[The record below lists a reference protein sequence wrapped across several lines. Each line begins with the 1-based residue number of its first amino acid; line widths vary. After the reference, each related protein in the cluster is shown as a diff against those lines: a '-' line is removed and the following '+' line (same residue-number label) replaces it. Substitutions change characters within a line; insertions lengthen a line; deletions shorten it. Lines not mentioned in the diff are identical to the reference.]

1 MNAIQIHP
9 LDTVAVALLP
19 LKAGATVCG
28 VTLLQD
34 IPQGHKFA
42 LMEISKDS
50 NVIKYGL
57 PIGHATANIRAGEHV
72 HTHNVKTN
80 LSETTEYVYRPQNL
94 TSPPLL
100 LQNLLLWGIFA
111 LMGEREFVMKSGL
124 FQPLDASTQSRK
136 KLPSWLPQKL
146 PERSMGSMRFLILM
160 DAASSVMIMPTHAAF

>member
-80 LSETTEYVYRPQNL
+80 LSETTEYVYRPQKFDFP
-94 TSPPLL
+94 SLL

-124 FQPLDASTQSRK
+124 FQPLMRQRSRAK
-136 KLPSWLPQKL
+136 NCRAGFR
-146 PERSMGSMRFLILM
+146 RSYRNGRWGLCV
-160 DAASSVMIMPTHAAF
+160 SSSLWMQPAR